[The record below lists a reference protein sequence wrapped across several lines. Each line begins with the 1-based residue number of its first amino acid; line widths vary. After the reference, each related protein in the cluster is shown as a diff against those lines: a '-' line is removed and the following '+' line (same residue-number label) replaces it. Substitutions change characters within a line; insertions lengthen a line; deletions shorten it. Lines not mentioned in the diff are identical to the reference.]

1 MRALARMADK
11 RGRFRWGN
19 KKDRVVAVIVDGD
32 FDDDTDI
39 IVPLPAPALTS
50 SISEFQW
57 NGMTLFIM
65 RWLLLTC
72 CMTNSTFIFRE
83 RERERKKCEKGQ
95 IWKKRSRQVR
105 QREVD
110 SFGFLLRRNKQ
121 RMLGVFFFFFSLS
134 KSYTCTCV

>member
-11 RGRFRWGN
+11 RGRFRGGN
-19 KKDRVVAVIVDGD
+19 KKDRVVAVIVDVD

-65 RWLLLTC
+65 R
-72 CMTNSTFIFRE
+72 
-83 RERERKKCEKGQ
+83 
-95 IWKKRSRQVR
+95 
-105 QREVD
+105 
-110 SFGFLLRRNKQ
+110 
-121 RMLGVFFFFFSLS
+121 
-134 KSYTCTCV
+134 